1 MSLVV
6 QDVNS
11 DCAACGPCNLADV
24 PHLAELPSDTLAAL
38 DSICRVRRF
47 EAGQT
52 LVYAGEEPDFVGCV
66 RQGILRMQ
74 KTLHDG
80 RQHIVGLLVEADM
93 FGRVF
98 DGPLSVDIEAAID
111 VEICTFQ
118 RAPFEALLLQSPELD
133 RFVLLNTQNELD
145 RARDWMVI
153 LANPRVKGRLAGFLM
168 VLCTRFAKV
177 DHLVQPGDG
186 VLDVKIPISR
196 TDLAHLLGTTPESI
210 SRAFHALAADGNIV
224 VKTPN
229 LIEILDLGAIAA
241 EAGEDDVMSDGSLRE
256 MMRILKRRS

>member
-1 MSLVV
+1 MD
-6 QDVNS
+6 QDVS
-11 DCAACGPCNLADV
+11 GDRVMFGSCNLADV
-24 PHLAELPSDTLAAL
+24 PQLAEIPSETLATL
-38 DSICRVRRF
+38 ERMCRVRRF

-52 LVYAGEEPDFVGCV
+52 LVHAGEEPDFVGCV

-98 DGPLSVDIEAAID
+98 DGPLNVDIEAATD
-111 VEICTFQ
+111 AEVCTFR

-133 RFVLLNTQNELD
+133 RVVLLNTLNELD

-153 LANPRVKGRLAGFLM
+153 LANPRVKGRLAGFLL

-177 DHLVQPGDG
+177 DHLVRPRHGI
-186 VLDVKIPISR
+186 LDVKIPISR
-196 TDLAHLLGTTPESI
+196 TDLAHLLGTRPESI
-210 SRAFHALAADGNIV
+210 SRALHALAADGNIV

-229 LIEILDLGAIAA
+229 LIEILDIGAIAA
-241 EAGEDDVMSDGSLRE
+241 EAGEDDATSDASLRA
-256 MMRILKRRS
+256 MMKILKRRA